1 MIIKIFFVKFYIFGK
16 AVIALFVIINKGDDM
31 EFSTIIYEKKDNYVI
46 ITLNRPDKLNALNKQ
61 MFDDL
66 DLAFRIIEEDR
77 DVFALILTGTGDK
90 AFAAGADI
98 KEHESDQ
105 RSGKIFSEYGSYVM
119 RRLAELR
126 IPTIAAI
133 NGFALGGGCEL
144 TMACQMRFASENA
157 KMGQPE
163 VNLGIIPGYGGTQRL
178 PAIVGKAKAME
189 LILTGNMVDA
199 NEALRIGLV
208 NAVFKHEELLDKTEE
223 FIKQILTKGPLAVSA
238 AIDCIDASERL
249 SPSDGLAYESRIFGK
264 TCGTEDFK
272 EGTQAFLEKR
282 RPEFKAK

>member
-1 MIIKIFFVKFYIFGK
+1 
-16 AVIALFVIINKGDDM
+16 M
-31 EFSTIIYEKKDNYVI
+31 EFSTIIYEKKDNYVL

-66 DLAFRIIEEDR
+66 DLAFRTIEEDR
-77 DVFALILTGTGDK
+77 DVRALILTGTGDK

-98 KEHESDQ
+98 KELHDSDD
-105 RSGKIFSEYGSYVM
+105 RSGKLFSEYGSYVM
-119 RRLAELR
+119 RRLSELR

-144 TMACQMRFASENA
+144 TLACHIRFASENA
-157 KMGQPE
+157 RMGQPE

-178 PAIVGKAKAME
+178 PALVGKAKAME
-189 LILTGNMVDA
+189 LIITGNMVDA

-208 NAVFKHEELLDKTEE
+208 NAVYKHDELLSKTEE
-223 FIKQILTKGPLAVSA
+223 FVKLILTKGPLAVSA
-238 AIDCIDASERL
+238 AIDCIEAAERL
-249 SPSDGLAYESRIFGK
+249 SPSDGLAYESRFFGR

-272 EGTQAFLEKR
+272 EGTKAFLEKR
-282 RPEFKAK
+282 KAEFKAK

>member
-1 MIIKIFFVKFYIFGK
+1 MDYQ
-16 AVIALFVIINKGDDM
+16 
-31 EFSTIIYEKKDNYVI
+31 TIIFEKKENYVI

-66 DLAFRIIEEDR
+66 DDAFKKIELDR
-77 DVFALILTGTGDK
+77 DFQALILTGSGDK

-98 KEHESDQ
+98 KELHESDE
-105 RSGKIFSEYGSYVM
+105 RSGKLFSEYGSYVM
-119 RRLAELR
+119 RRLADLR

-144 TMACQMRFASENA
+144 TMACHMRFASEKA

-163 VNLGIIPGYGGTQRL
+163 VNLGILPGYGGTQRL
-178 PAIVGKAKAME
+178 PRLVGKAKAME

-199 NEALRIGLV
+199 QEAKRIGLV
-208 NAVFKHEELLDKTEE
+208 NEVFPADELLPKTVE
-223 FIKQILTKGPLAVSA
+223 FVELILSKGPIAVSA
-238 AIDCIDASERL
+238 AVDCILASEEL
-249 SPSDGLAYESRIFGK
+249 SPAEGLFHESRMFGS

-272 EGTQAFLEKR
+272 EGTAAFLEKR
-282 RPEFKAK
+282 KAEFKNN

>member
-1 MIIKIFFVKFYIFGK
+1 MDYK
-16 AVIALFVIINKGDDM
+16 
-31 EFSTIIYEKKDNYVI
+31 TIIFEKKEKYVI

-66 DLAFRIIEEDR
+66 DDSFKKIELDR
-77 DVFALILTGTGDK
+77 DVQALILTGSGDK

-98 KEHESDQ
+98 KELNESDE

-119 RRLAELR
+119 RRLSELR

-144 TMACQMRFASENA
+144 TMACHIRFASEKA

-178 PAIVGKAKAME
+178 PRLVGVPKAME

-199 NEALRIGLV
+199 QEAKRIGLV
-208 NAVFKHEELLDKTEE
+208 NEVFPPEELLHKTIAFVEL
-223 FIKQILTKGPLAVSA
+223 ILSKGPLAVSA
-238 AIDCIDASERL
+238 AVDCILASEQL
-249 SPSDGLAYESRIFGK
+249 SLSEGMAYESRIFGR

-272 EGTQAFLEKR
+272 EGTNAFLEKR
-282 RPEFKAK
+282 KAEFKGN

>member
-1 MIIKIFFVKFYIFGK
+1 
-16 AVIALFVIINKGDDM
+16 M
-31 EFSTIIYEKKDNYVI
+31 EYQTIIFEKKQNYVL

-66 DLAFRIIEEDR
+66 DDAFRKIELDNDIR
-77 DVFALILTGTGDK
+77 ALILTGSGDK

-98 KEHESDQ
+98 KELNESDE

-144 TMACQMRFASENA
+144 TMACHIRFASEKA

-178 PAIVGKAKAME
+178 PRLVGTPKAME

-199 NEALRIGLV
+199 QEAKRIGLV
-208 NAVFKHEELLDKTEE
+208 NEVFPPEELLPKTIAFVEL
-223 FIKQILTKGPLAVSA
+223 ILSKGPLAVSA
-238 AIDCIDASERL
+238 AVDCILASEEL
-249 SPSDGLAYESRIFGK
+249 SPADGLFYESRIFGR

-272 EGTQAFLEKR
+272 EGTTAFLEKR
-282 RPEFKAK
+282 KAEFKGK

>member
-1 MIIKIFFVKFYIFGK
+1 MDYQTI
-16 AVIALFVIINKGDDM
+16 LF
-31 EFSTIIYEKKDNYVI
+31 EKKDGYVV

-66 DLAFRIIEEDR
+66 DDAFQKIELDES
-77 DVFALILTGTGDK
+77 VHGLILTGSGEK

-98 KEHESDQ
+98 KELHESNR
-105 RSGKIFSEYGSYVM
+105 RSGKMFSEYGSKVM
-119 RRLAELR
+119 ARLAQLR

-144 TMACQMRFASENA
+144 TMACHMRFASEKA

-178 PAIVGKAKAME
+178 TKLVGKPKAME
-189 LILTGNMVDA
+189 LILSGNMIDGA
-199 NEALRIGLV
+199 EAEKIGLV
-208 NAVFKHEELLDKTEE
+208 NAVFAPEELLPKTEE
-223 FIKQILTKGPLAVSA
+223 FMQLILSKGPLAVSA
-238 AIDCIDASERL
+238 AVECILASEEL
-249 SPSDGLAYESRIFGK
+249 SPAEGLAYESRLFGD

-272 EGTQAFLEKR
+272 EGTRAFLEKR
-282 RPEFKAK
+282 KADFKGK